1 MLNSP
6 RRPPI
11 ELRHLRYF
19 IAVAEELHFGRAA
32 LRLNIVQPALTAQIK
47 ALEQLIGVTL
57 LERTKRR
64 VELTDA
70 GHQLLLESRSALAQI
85 DTAID
90 SVKDVAEGIT
100 GTLRIGY
107 GANAAATGVIPA
119 DIRRFKANWPNVN
132 VELKEMAGSEV
143 STALVKGEIDIGY
156 AAATSRIDRDVLQI
170 RLIGEWPWMLSVSD
184 DHPLGAAKSARIED
198 ITHDRLAVYAE
209 AEGRLDMSSLMAA
222 LPNLTPQRVHLS
234 SHIVNLMT
242 YVATGLAVAFV
253 PAPIAK
259 LAFPGVRFLTVD
271 GNVPHLQMNMLW
283 PKQATSPVVRNFLA
297 SVER

>member
-1 MLNSP
+1 MTTNS

-47 ALEQLIGVTL
+47 SLEQLIGVTL

-70 GHQLLLESRSALAQI
+70 GHQLLLESLNALGQI
-85 DTAID
+85 DIAIET
-90 SVKDVAEGIT
+90 VKDVAEGIT
-100 GTLRIGY
+100 GTLRLGY

-119 DIRRFKANWPNVN
+119 DVRRFKANWPTVN

-143 STALVKGEIDIGY
+143 STALVKGEIDVGY
-156 AAATSRIDRDVLQI
+156 AAATSITAQDALHI
-170 RLIGEWPWMLSVSD
+170 RLIGAWPWMVSVSD
-184 DHPLGAAKSARIED
+184 DHPLAEAKSATFED
-198 ITHDRLAVYAE
+198 IARDRLAVYAE

-222 LPNLTPQRVHLS
+222 VPNLTPHRVHQS

-271 GNVPHLQMNMLW
+271 GSMPDLQMNMLW
-283 PKQATSPVVRNFLA
+283 PKRTTSPVVRNFLA
-297 SVER
+297 SVEQ